1 LYFYSILQERK
12 REHKQSQLTG
22 RAILV
27 GNGCGVKQSRKNTT
41 ILLVNLLKPALPDM
55 NLANF
60 DTVKPGIGPNSL
72 MTAK

>member
-1 LYFYSILQERK
+1 
-12 REHKQSQLTG
+12 
-22 RAILV
+22 
-27 GNGCGVKQSRKNTT
+27 VKQSRKNTT